1 MAEET
6 KRIHAIISKELID
19 KVMCLGYPTITEA
32 VIRGLERLI
41 TDECSTNTKDNAE
54 KFNLEL
60 LDQSKQRIESL
71 EDQLKV
77 KDIQIEKLTETLQ
90 AQAVQVQTLIHQQ
103 KAIEAPGTKKP
114 WWQFW

>member
-19 KVMCLGYPTITEA
+19 KVMCLGYPTITET

-41 TDECSTNTKDNAE
+41 ADEDSTNTKEDTG

-60 LDQSKQRIESL
+60 LNQSNRRIDSL

-77 KDIQIEKLTETLQ
+77 KDRQIEKLSETMQ
-90 AQAVQVQTLIHQQ
+90 AQAVQVQTMIHQQ
-103 KAIEAPGTKKP
+103 KAIEAPGAKKP
-114 WWQFW
+114 WWRFW